1 MASAGDNLELLR
13 LDEANVDAVG
23 DSISETKLRKL
34 LQEHSVNIM
43 TNLHNQHVHLVQ
55 VMNASIDSKLDRHM
69 AYVKENFAAV
79 RADMISEAVDAAKCV
94 FVNMARE
101 LNISMAA
108 TVRSEVSGLEKK
120 VYSAMFGD
128 GQSHSSNGGSQK
140 LSSPD
145 NGSQHLSSS
154 ASSTASFKSSAS
166 NGSSGVVSVRPWICP
181 FCTVPLKHEK
191 SFTDHMMLL
200 SSRVHELPV
209 VKVARGGVIK
219 SDKRCLFNIENG
231 FHQAVVRPWHRDG
244 LTFWDMAGLFMSELI
259 SRLHAGNSSTSS
271 DSEVRHDT
279 IFGFIDDCRS
289 GKFVP
294 PQ

>member
-1 MASAGDNLELLR
+1 MASAGDNRALLR
-13 LDEANVDAVG
+13 LDEANVGAVDDA
-23 DSISETKLRKL
+23 ISEIKLRKL

-43 TNLHNQHVHLVQ
+43 TDMHNQHVHLVE

-69 AYVKENFAAV
+69 AYVKENLAAV
-79 RADMISEAVDAAKCV
+79 RAEMISEAVDAAKCV
-94 FVNMARE
+94 FVNMAHE

-120 VYSAMFGD
+120 VYSAMLGNI
-128 GQSHSSNGGSQK
+128 HSNSSISGSQK
-140 LSSPD
+140 LSSSD
-145 NGSQHLSSS
+145 SGSQRLSSS
-154 ASSTASFKSSAS
+154 ACSSVSSKSSAS
-166 NGSSGVVSVRPWICP
+166 NSSRGVVSVRPWICP
-181 FCTVPLKHEK
+181 FCNVPLKHEK

-209 VKVARGGVIK
+209 VKVTRGGVIK
-219 SDKRCLFNIENG
+219 SDKRCLFNFENS
-231 FHQAVVRPWHRDG
+231 FHQAVVRPWSRDG

-279 IFGFIDDCRS
+279 IFGFIDDCCS
-289 GKFVP
+289 GKFVL